1 MLLNH
6 RKKYLQIALNST
18 LEEAKNIIFQLPP
31 SDRILIEAG
40 TPLIKAYGGYAIR
53 QIRSWAGQKFFPYA
67 PNVNLTPQI
76 FKELRQNNSVLN
88 WIDRAFLNIPISN
101 GNPAKSR
108 EKMPKKLKNGNSL
121 ETPMPYIVADM
132 KTMDRGDKE
141 VEIAAKNGASA
152 AICLGEAPIETIDAF
167 IKACEACRVDSMID
181 MMNIEYPLGTLRK
194 LKKLPD
200 VVMLHRG
207 VDEEK
212 FNKEKMIPLHE
223 IRRIKGSY
231 NLMISIAGGD
241 TIREVQ
247 RAIFND
253 ADIVVVWKEFYQSA
267 ADTAELAKEFLKEIK

>member
-53 QIRSWAGQKFFPYA
+53 QIKGWANQKFFPYLPSEKIA
-67 PNVNLTPQI
+67 PQI
-76 FKELRQNNSVLN
+76 FKNLQKNYPILG
-88 WIDRAFLNIPISN
+88 WIDRAFLNISMLN
-101 GNPAKSR
+101 NNPAKSR
-108 EKMPKKLKNGNSL
+108 EIIAEKSKNENSL
-121 ETPMPYIVADM
+121 KLAAAYIVADM

-152 AICLGEAPIETIDAF
+152 AIALGIAPIETIDSFIASCSAF
-167 IKACEACRVDSMID
+167 NIDSMID
-181 MMNIEYPLGTLRK
+181 MMNVEYPVATLRK

-200 VVMLHRG
+200 VVILHRG

-223 IRRIKGSY
+223 IRRVKGAY

-253 ADIVVVWKEFYQSA
+253 ADIVVVWKEFYQST
-267 ADTAELAKEFLKEIK
+267 ADTAKLANDFLQEIK